1 MNSQIRVLAA
11 RNHYQA
17 LALSSRLEAT
27 GPHGLVAV
35 LYEELLRSIDVMAA
49 GLARGKELADEA
61 HSDRA
66 RSILTALEASLDF
79 ERGATVAELLAGVY
93 RAMQGQLRK
102 TIAANDPLMLAEL
115 REGVTAIAE
124 SWNRIVG

>member
-1 MNSQIRVLAA
+1 MNNHIRTQAA

-27 GPHGLVAV
+27 GPHGLVVV

-49 GLARGKELADEA
+49 GLGRGKDLADEA

-79 ERGATVAELLAGVY
+79 ERGAKVAELLAGVY

-102 TIAANDPLMLAEL
+102 AIAANDPLMLAKL

-124 SWNRIVG
+124 GWNSIVR